1 MTSQLLSQSGWL
13 PRLLGSRV
21 NRGEL
26 ALTLPSGNTVRLA
39 GRAGGRC
46 AAMDVRRW
54 RALPRMLARGSVGF
68 AEGYVN
74 GDWDT
79 PSLPELLDF
88 FAENLQ
94 SLGRLVSGAAPLR
107 YFDRFAHA
115 GRRNSRA
122 GSERNIAYHYDLGNR
137 FYQQWLDPTMSYS
150 AGVFAEGDNLRAAQQ
165 RKLQRLT
172 DMAGVEAGQ
181 TVLEIGCGWGG
192 LLEHLANLDVRAKGV
207 SVSAEQ
213 VAYATERLADR
224 EGVEAMFQDYRDVDG
239 SYDRILSVE
248 MFEAV
253 GEQYWDTF
261 AGRIARLLARDGIAA
276 LQVITIDESA
286 FSAYRARPDFIQQY
300 VFPGGMLPT
309 VTHLRELFARHGLE
323 VTDLY
328 RFGQDYATTLKLWR
342 ERFIANWQSIRTD
355 GFDERF
361 YRLWEYYLAY
371 CEAGFRVGRT
381 DVVQIR
387 LERSAAV

>member
-172 DMAGVEAGQ
+172 DMAGGEAGQ

-192 LLEHLANLDVRAKGV
+192 LLEHLGERGIAAEGV

-213 VAYATERLADR
+213 VAFARERVRDYA
-224 EGVEAMFQDYRDVDG
+224 GVDAAYRDYREVSG

-253 GEQYWDTF
+253 GQEYWDTF
-261 AGRIARLLARDGIAA
+261 AERVARLLKPDGMAG
-276 LQVITIDESA
+276 LQVISIDEQA
-286 FSAYRARPDFIQQY
+286 FAAYRARPDFIQQY

-309 VTHLRELFARHGLE
+309 VTHLRELFARHGLR
-323 VTDLY
+323 VADLY
-328 RFGQDYATTLKLWR
+328 RFGQDYATTLRMWR
-342 ERFIANWQSIRTD
+342 ERFAANWQSICEE

-361 YRLWEYYLAY
+361 FRMWNYYLAY
-371 CEAGFRVGRT
+371 CEAAFRVGRT
-381 DVVQIR
+381 DVVQLR
-387 LERSAAV
+387 LERI

>member
-1 MTSQLLSQSGWL
+1 M
-13 PRLLGSRV
+13 
-21 NRGEL
+21 
-26 ALTLPSGNTVRLA
+26 
-39 GRAGGRC
+39 
-46 AAMDVRRW
+46 
-54 RALPRMLARGSVGF
+54 
-68 AEGYVN
+68 
-74 GDWDT
+74 
-79 PSLPELLDF
+79 
-88 FAENLQ
+88 
-94 SLGRLVSGAAPLR
+94 
-107 YFDRFAHA
+107 
-115 GRRNSRA
+115 
-122 GSERNIAYHYDLGNR
+122 
-137 FYQQWLDPTMSYS
+137 
-150 AGVFAEGDNLRAAQQ
+150 
-165 RKLQRLT
+165 
-172 DMAGVEAGQ
+172 
-181 TVLEIGCGWGG
+181 
-192 LLEHLANLDVRAKGV
+192 RAKGV

-387 LERSAAV
+387 LERSAVV